1 MHEVAEPLAGPL
13 LTTEEALR
21 GPEALAREF
30 EARLADSST
39 LAFRVAYGVLRQRQD
54 AEDVAQE
61 AFMRAHR
68 RIGQL
73 RDRERFRGWL
83 VRMTFRL
90 ALDRRRSD
98 LRRAAREIDTA
109 LPVGPPR
116 PDEAAVAAERAA
128 RLWEAIDTL
137 PEKLR
142 IVTVLAAIEGHSVT
156 DVARLLGTPEGTIKS
171 RLFDARKILAE
182 KLR

>member
-1 MHEVAEPLAGPL
+1 MHDVAEPLAGAL
-13 LTTEEALR
+13 LTAEEAAG

-30 EARLADSST
+30 EARLADSSH
-39 LAFRVAYGVLRQRQD
+39 LAFRVAYSVLRQRQD

-61 AFMRAHR
+61 AFLRAHR
-68 RIGQL
+68 RRGQL
-73 RDRERFRGWL
+73 RDRDRFRGWL

-98 LRRAAREIDTA
+98 LRRAAREIETPLA
-109 LPVGPPR
+109 VGPPR
-116 PDEAAVAAERAA
+116 PDEVAVAAERAA
-128 RLWEAIDTL
+128 KLWAAIDAL

-142 IVTVLAAIEGHSVT
+142 LVTVLAAIEGQSVT
-156 DVARLLGTPEGTIKS
+156 DVARLTGTPEGTVKS

-182 KLR
+182 RLR